1 MRLLERL
8 WGTFPTFLMARRNL
22 TRARTRSALAI
33 AAIVI
38 GVVAIGAIGAG
49 GVTFKEA
56 QLNTIGTIG
65 SDLQVF
71 AGPDSE
77 TGTLTRADVD
87 TIDRVTGTAEIIP
100 LKQENARV
108 VTRGEVGTSVTV
120 YGVDDPDRLY
130 TVVEGNVPGNWRN
143 GALVG
148 ETFADEHGL
157 EPGNK
162 LVLERTVV
170 RDGRQVAVRDTYRVA
185 AVLQDEG
192 MAAVARPN
200 EAVVL
205 PPEQFD
211 GEAYAQVVVRT
222 ADARQANETAGD
234 IRRAFND
241 RRELIQVFER
251 GQVAE
256 QIDQAFAQ
264 INLFLVGIGGISLL
278 VAGVSI
284 ANVMLMSAIE
294 RREEIGVLRAV
305 GYEKGDILRILL
317 AEATLLGVVGSLV
330 GAPLALAITA
340 LINDALL
347 HDPLAFSVQGLQYIA
362 SGVTFGI
369 VASMVGGLYPAWKA
383 ARERPVDA
391 LRG

>member
-1 MRLLERL
+1 MKLRERL

-49 GVTFKEA
+49 GVSFKEA
-56 QLNTIGTIG
+56 QLDTIGTIG

-71 AGPDSE
+71 PGPDKE
-77 TGTLTRADVD
+77 PQTLTQADVD
-87 TIDRVTGTAEIIP
+87 TIDRVTGTAGIIP
-100 LKQENARV
+100 LKQENAQV
-108 VTRGEVGTSVTV
+108 VERGETTGGVTV
-120 YGVDDPDRLY
+120 YGVEQPHELY
-130 TVVEGNVPGNWRN
+130 TVVEGSIPGNWRKN
-143 GALVG
+143 ALVG
-148 ETFADEHGL
+148 ESFADEYGL

-170 RDGRQVAVRDTYRVA
+170 RDGERVTVQRTYRVA

-192 MAAVARPN
+192 QAAVARPN
-200 EAVVL
+200 DAVVL
-205 PPEQFD
+205 PPEQFEED
-211 GEAYAQVVVRT
+211 TYVQVVVRT
-222 ADARQANETAGD
+222 EDTRQANATAQD
-234 IRRAFND
+234 IRRAFNG
-241 RRELIQVFER
+241 REENIQVFER

-317 AEATLLGVVGSLV
+317 AEATLLGVVGSLI

-347 HDPLAFSVQGLQYIA
+347 QDPLAFTAQGLQYIA
-362 SGVTFGI
+362 AGVVFGI
-369 VASMVGGLYPAWKA
+369 IASMLGGLYPAWKA
-383 ARERPVDA
+383 ARERPVEA